1 MPATD
6 QSKNTTPSSN
16 DGISILVPL
25 ALFVLAVASIGA
37 MFIYLAERFEEGS
50 LILSER
56 GCRVLS
62 YHDVPVTPL
71 DTEGLCRVHAQY
83 RFPADTARFGTI
95 RIETP
100 EKSFELE
107 LPGREVVSKARD

>member
-1 MPATD
+1 MAATD
-6 QSKNTTPSSN
+6 QTKNTTPSSN
-16 DGISILVPL
+16 DGLSILVLL
-25 ALFVLAVASIGA
+25 ALFVLAVASLGA
-37 MFIYLAERFEEGS
+37 VLIYLAGRFEEGT

-62 YHDVPVTPL
+62 YHDVLVAPL
-71 DTEGLCRVHAQY
+71 DTEGLCRIHAQY

-95 RIETP
+95 RIETSARSM
-100 EKSFELE
+100 EIE